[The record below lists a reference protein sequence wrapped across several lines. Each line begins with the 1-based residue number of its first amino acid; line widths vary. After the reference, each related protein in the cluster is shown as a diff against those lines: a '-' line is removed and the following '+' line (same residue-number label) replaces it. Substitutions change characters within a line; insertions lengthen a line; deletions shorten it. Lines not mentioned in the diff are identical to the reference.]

1 MSEFKFMGVSLSI
14 NDKHFVLVQD
24 PAISGKECCDQCAL
38 SGEPFCVSGK
48 LSLLSLCCFDDS
60 NGNAYFKEVES
71 WSDLSQ
77 KE

>member
-1 MSEFKFMGVSLSI
+1 MSELKFMGVSLSI

-24 PAISGKECCDQCAL
+24 PAVFGKESCDHCAL